1 MSIVHE
7 IQSCFDV
14 TDEMIAESMR
24 PDGGELPWT
33 RVSALLSRMA
43 RVASPRRGAPKL
55 LVVLAEMAQR
65 DWFDSTL
72 EVQVVRRADPQ
83 SGVIAGCEV
92 HVLSHDGQALSP
104 LCEPLVV
111 AAPFEE
117 LAQVARVNP
126 AVIAP
131 LVLVYDEEGAI
142 RLSTSASPTPPG
154 MDPSSLLR
162 SRPPRTPVPSPPPS
176 RRSTPR
182 PARPTPPA
190 PPIDPT
196 TEPETPSARRALS
209 VPPPDAPLSQRP
221 PGRDR

>member
-1 MSIVHE
+1 MSTVHE

-14 TDEMIAESMR
+14 TDEMIAEAMR
-24 PDGGELPWT
+24 PDGVELPWT

-43 RVASPRRGAPKL
+43 RVAFPRRGAPKL

-72 EVQVVRRADPQ
+72 EVQVVRRADGPN
-83 SGVIAGCEV
+83 GVISGCEV

-104 LCEPLVV
+104 LCDPLVV

-131 LVLVYDEEGAI
+131 LVLVYDEDGAV
-142 RLSTSASPTPPG
+142 RLSTSPSPTPPG
-154 MDPSSLLR
+154 VDPASLLR
-162 SRPPRTPVPSPPPS
+162 SRPPRKPEPTPPPT

-182 PARPTPPA
+182 PAAPA
-190 PPIDPT
+190 AAPDPT

-209 VPPPDAPLSQRP
+209 VPPPHAPLSERP
-221 PGRDR
+221 PRRGG